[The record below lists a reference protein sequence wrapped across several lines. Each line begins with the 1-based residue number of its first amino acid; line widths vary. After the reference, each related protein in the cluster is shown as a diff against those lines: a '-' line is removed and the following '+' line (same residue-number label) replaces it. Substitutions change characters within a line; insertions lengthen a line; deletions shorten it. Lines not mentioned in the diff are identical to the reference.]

1 MKKTNKLDVRGTLV
15 RVIKIGGED
24 YVCLTDMAKLKSE
37 DAQQT
42 ISNWMRNR
50 MTLEYLG
57 LWEELY
63 NPDFKPLGFEGFR
76 KEVGLNHFTMS
87 PSKWIEGVNAIGIVA
102 QSGRYGGT
110 YARNDIA
117 FKFAAWLSV
126 EFELYLVKEFQRLK
140 AKEQELIGWSAKREL
155 AKINYRIHTDAIQQ
169 NLIPATVTR
178 SQMNIIYASEADVLN
193 VALFGMTHQQW
204 QAANP
209 TLKGN
214 RIPHGRARVGEAD
227 ALAGA
232 RDYATINQLICIS
245 NMENINAV
253 MINDGIPQPQRLK
266 KLNEIAI
273 QQMRILSEV
282 EGRKLLK

>member
-1 MKKTNKLDVRGTLV
+1 MAGSNNFVLSVKT
-15 RVIKIGGED
+15 
-24 YVCLTDMAKLKSE
+24 
-37 DAQQT
+37 
-42 ISNWMRNR
+42 
-50 MTLEYLG
+50 
-57 LWEELY
+57 
-63 NPDFKPLGFEGFR
+63 
-76 KEVGLNHFTMS
+76 
-87 PSKWIEGVNAIGIVA
+87 WIEKTNAIGIFSKA
-102 QSGRYGGT
+102 GRYGGT
-110 YARNDIA
+110 YARSDIA
-117 FKFAAWLSV
+117 FKFAAWLAV

-169 NLIPATVTR
+169 NLIPASVTR
-178 SQMNIIYASEADVLN
+178 AQMNIIYASAADVLN

-214 RIPHGRARVGEAD
+214 Q
-227 ALAGA
+227 

-253 MINDGIPQPQRLK
+253 MINDGIPQSQRLK

-282 EGRKLLK
+282 EGRKFLK

>member
-1 MKKTNKLDVRGTLV
+1 MKKTGELDIRGTLV
-15 RVIKIGGED
+15 RVVKINGED
-24 YVCLTDMAKLKSE
+24 YVSLTDMAKLKSE

-87 PSKWIEGVNAIGIVA
+87 PSKWIDGVNAIGIVA
-102 QSGRYGGT
+102 YMQ
-110 YARNDIA
+110 
-117 FKFAAWLSV
+117 
-126 EFELYLVKEFQRLK
+126 
-140 AKEQELIGWSAKREL
+140 
-155 AKINYRIHTDAIQQ
+155 
-169 NLIPATVTR
+169 
-178 SQMNIIYASEADVLN
+178 
-193 VALFGMTHQQW
+193 
-204 QAANP
+204 
-209 TLKGN
+209 
-214 RIPHGRARVGEAD
+214 
-227 ALAGA
+227 
-232 RDYATINQLICIS
+232 
-245 NMENINAV
+245 NINAV

-282 EGRKLLK
+282 DGRKYLK

>member
-1 MKKTNKLDVRGTLV
+1 
-15 RVIKIGGED
+15 
-24 YVCLTDMAKLKSE
+24 MARSQLQEHIIFRWLSLKS
-37 DAQQT
+37 T
-42 ISNWMRNR
+42 I
-50 MTLEYLG
+50 EYLG
-57 LWEELY
+57 EWEMLY
-63 NPDFKPLGFEGFR
+63 NPNFNCTEFGTFR
-76 KEVGLNHFTMS
+76 NMAGSNNFVLSVKT
-87 PSKWIEGVNAIGIVA
+87 WIEKTNAIGIFSKA
-102 QSGRYGGT
+102 GRYGGT

-117 FKFAAWLSV
+117 FKFASWLSV

-169 NLIPATVTR
+169 NLIPAAVSR
-178 SQMNIIYASEADVLN
+178 AQMNIIYASEADVLN

-214 RIPHGRARVGEAD
+214 Q
-227 ALAGA
+227 

-253 MINDGIPQPQRLK
+253 MINDGVPQPQRLK

-282 EGRKLLK
+282 EGRKYLK

>member
-1 MKKTNKLDVRGTLV
+1 MKKTSELDVRGTLV
-15 RVIKIGGED
+15 RVMKIDGED

-37 DAQQT
+37 DPSFT
-42 ISNWMRNR
+42 INHWMRNR
-50 MTLEYLG
+50 MTIEYLG
-57 LWEELY
+57 PWEELY
-63 NPDFKPLGFEGFR
+63 NPNFKPTEFGRFR
-76 KEVGLNHFTMS
+76 EESGLNSFTLS
-87 PSKWIEGVNAIGIVA
+87 PTKWIQSVNAIGIVA

-117 FKFAAWLSV
+117 F
-126 EFELYLVKEFQRLK
+126 VKEFQRLK

-169 NLIPATVTR
+169 NLIPAAVSR
-178 SQMNIIYASEADVLN
+178 AQMNIIYASEADVLN

-214 RIPHGRARVGEAD
+214 Q
-227 ALAGA
+227 

-253 MINDGIPQPQRLK
+253 MINDGVPQPQRLK

-282 EGRKLLK
+282 DGRKYLK